1 MNQINIRKKL
11 VTISLMDETKGEDI
25 LKKVNE
31 LIELMDG

>member
-1 MNQINIRKKL
+1 MNQTNIRKKL
-11 VTISLMDETKGEDI
+11 VTISLMDENNGEEI